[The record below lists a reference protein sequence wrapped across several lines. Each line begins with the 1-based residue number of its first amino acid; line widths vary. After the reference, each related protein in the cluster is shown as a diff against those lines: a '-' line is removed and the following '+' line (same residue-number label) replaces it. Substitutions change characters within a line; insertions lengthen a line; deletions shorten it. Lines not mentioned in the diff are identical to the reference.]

1 MSVDVGTSER
11 VIDVRE
17 IDPGHRHLIIF
28 QLFEHLEPGSSLQ
41 LVVDHD
47 PRRLRYQLEA
57 KHGSRCRWTYLAQGP
72 DLWRIRLH
80 MIRHGVQESGV
91 KEG

>member
-1 MSVDVGTSER
+1 MSEDVGTSER

-28 QLFEHLEPGSSLQ
+28 QLFENLAPESRLQ

-47 PRRLRYQLEA
+47 PRRLRFQLEA
-57 KHGSRCRWTYLAQGP
+57 KHGARCQWTYLVQGP
-72 DLWRIRLH
+72 DEWRIRLQ
-80 MIRHGVQESGV
+80 MIQSDV
-91 KEG
+91 KVG